1 MKKSISIVS
10 FVFCTLVCAQN
21 ITPPPIIKNPLTTYG
36 GLKINSRRGTL
47 IEKRTVELAKFKNL
61 NIQKIVT
68 KDMSDD
74 STETVLGIMYEYENF
89 DNVSKNTYTI
99 EKPELSKLI
108 QSLQLLEQK
117 ENETKS
123 SQESKYKF
131 LTMSNIEFGGVYN
144 ERRKSWTNYVKM
156 PLTFMNQSPNEF
168 SKDELKELIN
178 ILKNAEKEL

>member
-1 MKKSISIVS
+1 
-10 FVFCTLVCAQN
+10 
-21 ITPPPIIKNPLTTYG
+21 
-36 GLKINSRRGTL
+36 
-47 IEKRTVELAKFKNL
+47 
-61 NIQKIVT
+61 
-68 KDMSDD
+68 
-74 STETVLGIMYEYENF
+74 MYEYENS
-89 DNVSKNTYTI
+89 DNISKNTYII

-123 SQESKYKF
+123 NQESKYKF

-156 PLTFMNQSPNEF
+156 PLTFLNQNPNDFTKE
-168 SKDELKELIN
+168 ELKELIN

>member
-1 MKKSISIVS
+1 
-10 FVFCTLVCAQN
+10 
-21 ITPPPIIKNPLTTYG
+21 
-36 GLKINSRRGTL
+36 
-47 IEKRTVELAKFKNL
+47 
-61 NIQKIVT
+61 
-68 KDMSDD
+68 MSDD

-144 ERRKSWTNYVKM
+144 ERRKSWTNYVKV

-168 SKDELKELIN
+168 NKDELKELIN
-178 ILKNAEKEL
+178 ILKKAEKEL